1 MNAFIGG
8 NHIQLLCNGAEY
20 FPALEAA
27 IESAENEIYLQTYI
41 YALDKIGIRIGNA
54 LKQAAQ
60 RGVTVNVLLDGFGS
74 KDLPVTFVKDLE
86 SAGVNVMFYRPKIS
100 PWTLKKSRLRRMHRK
115 VTVIDG
121 KIGFVGGINI
131 IDDYNAPHKMPP
143 RIDYA
148 VRVEGKLLPAILNSA
163 SKLWRRIALT
173 HLQSDQLK
181 ASTSETNIALQSKL
195 GRSKRAQSKLEQSK
209 SNASKYSDLQ
219 EQALQQDKK
228 YTTNAAFVLRDN
240 LLNRRNIESAYLMAI
255 TQAQTEIIIA
265 NAYFVPGRRF
275 RKALLAA
282 AKRGVSVKLLLQ
294 GRMEYFLMFAMHAF
308 YGAAL
313 KNGIE
318 IYEYRKGF
326 MHSKVAV
333 IDSFWATVGSSN
345 IDPFS
350 LFLAREAN
358 VIVKDKQFATQ
369 LHNNIMQSIQDGAYH
384 VLLKEWSNR
393 HIFKR
398 FLSWLAYGLVRAFV
412 GLIGY
417 SKQQ

>member
-1 MNAFIGG
+1 MNPFIGG
-8 NHIQLLCNGAEY
+8 NQIQLLRNGAEY
-20 FPALEAA
+20 FPALETA
-27 IESAENEIYLQTYI
+27 IENAENEIYLQTYI
-41 YALDKIGIRIGNA
+41 YEPDKIGMRIGNV
-54 LKQAAQ
+54 LKRASR
-60 RGVTVNVLLDGFGS
+60 RGVTVNILLDGFGS
-74 KDLPVTFVKDLE
+74 KDLPAAFVKELE
-86 SAGVNVMFYRPKIS
+86 IAGVNVMFYRPKIS

-121 KIGFVGGINI
+121 RIGFVGGINI
-131 IDDYNAPHKMPP
+131 IDDYNVPDNMPP

-148 VRVEGKLLPAILNSA
+148 VRVEGKLLPAILNSVN
-163 SKLWRRIALT
+163 KLWRRISLMHFQPENLKISELKTTKPETVMLKTPILAPVALNS
-173 HLQSDQLK
+173 LQVK
-181 ASTSETNIALQSKL
+181 ALS
-195 GRSKRAQSKLEQSK
+195 
-209 SNASKYSDLQ
+209 
-219 EQALQQDKK
+219 QDKK
-228 YTTNAAFVLRDN
+228 YSMNAAFVLRDN
-240 LLNRRNIESAYLMAI
+240 VLNRRNIEGAYLTAI
-255 TQAQTEIIIA
+255 AQAHTEIIIA

-294 GRMEYFLMFAMHAF
+294 GRMEYFLMFATHAF
-308 YGAAL
+308 YAVFL

-333 IDSFWATVGSSN
+333 IDGDWATVGSSN

-350 LFLAREAN
+350 LLLAREAN
-358 VIVKDKQFATQ
+358 VIVKDEHFATE
-369 LHNNIMQSIQDGAYH
+369 LRSDIMQSIQDGAYH
-384 VLLKEWSNR
+384 VLPKEWSNR